1 MVSTSVRRELDE
13 QRRDVLLI
21 AGKKHKLGHLR
32 VDTQGNVTFK
42 RLPITQLVEAL
53 QLGIQYTVGGLQA
66 KAAHDVLYQDF
77 LTVEII
83 HFPK

>member
-1 MVSTSVRRELDE
+1 MKFLF
-13 QRRDVLLI
+13 LKI
-21 AGKKHKLGHLR
+21 GKKHKLGHLR

-42 RLPITQLVEAL
+42 RLPIIQLVEAL

>member
-1 MVSTSVRRELDE
+1 
-13 QRRDVLLI
+13 
-21 AGKKHKLGHLR
+21 
-32 VDTQGNVTFK
+32 VTFK

-83 HFPK
+83 HFPKYVSTIDIK

>member
-1 MVSTSVRRELDE
+1 LNSNENFQNFSL
-13 QRRDVLLI
+13 
-21 AGKKHKLGHLR
+21 GKKHKLGHLR

>member
-1 MVSTSVRRELDE
+1 MKISEGVD
-13 QRRDVLLI
+13 I
-21 AGKKHKLGHLR
+21 KGKKHKLGHLR

-83 HFPK
+83 HFPKYELFD